1 MKKST
6 IINNLPEKVINKRI
20 KWLLRLMKKSRDT
33 RMKERF
39 QTILLF
45 LNKYPPNEIAT
56 IINRRTTTV
65 YNYINAY
72 LKGGLKGLRM
82 KRPPGRPGFLNDE
95 QRMAVYNTVVFKVP
109 KDVGF
114 PVEMNW
120 TAPLVKKWIEQE
132 LGVKFSVRGV
142 LQLLH
147 SLGLSCTRP
156 TYSLAKA
163 DSQKQEDFKKNFSKD
178 KKPSAKWVSESDPI
192 PR

>member
-45 LNKYPPNEIAT
+45 LNKYHPNEIAT

-82 KRPPGRPGFLNDE
+82 KRPSGRPRFLNDE